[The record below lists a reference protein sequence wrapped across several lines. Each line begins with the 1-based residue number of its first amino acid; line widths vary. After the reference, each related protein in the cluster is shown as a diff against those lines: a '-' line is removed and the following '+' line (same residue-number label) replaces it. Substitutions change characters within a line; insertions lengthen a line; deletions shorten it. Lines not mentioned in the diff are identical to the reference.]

1 MGIIYNEKAKTFTL
15 HTQNTTYQMQIDA
28 YGFLLHLYYGR
39 KTDGVMDYLLT
50 YADRGFSG
58 NPQDAGNDRT
68 YSLDALPQ
76 EFPCRLTGDFRSPVL
91 DLVNADGSLGCDLR
105 YQGYE
110 ICDGKY
116 NLKGLPAVYAAEE
129 EAQTLIIYMKD
140 QVTGLQV
147 ELLYGVLPEY
157 DVITR
162 SAKVINTE
170 EDKIRLTKA
179 QAACIDFV
187 HGEFDVIS
195 FYGRHA
201 MERNTQRIPVGHGA
215 FVIGSRRGTSSHQ
228 YNPMLILAEKETTED
243 AGTCYGMSFVYSG
256 GFKAEV
262 EKDQFGQTRM
272 QMGLQEEQFSYP
284 LKKGEEF
291 VIPEVILTCSNQG
304 LEKLSQNLQ
313 RCIRKNLC
321 CGKYK
326 EKVRP
331 VLINSWEACYFDFTG
346 EDIYHLAEQ
355 AKDLGIDMVVLDDGW
370 FGSRNDDN
378 SGLGDWKVNEE
389 KLQGSLGDLISR
401 INALGVKFGL
411 WFEPEMVNE
420 DSDLYRE
427 HPDWAIQIPGRKPMR
442 SRCQLVLDMSNP
454 EVVDYL
460 YGVMSAILRENH
472 IEYVKWDMNR
482 SISDW
487 YTATLSRGRQ
497 MEMPHRYVL
506 GLYEL
511 LEKLTSEFPD
521 VLFEGCSGGGGRFDA
536 GMMYYCPQ
544 IWCSDD
550 TDAHERTFIQY
561 GTSFF
566 YPTSTVGSHVSAVPN
581 HQTGRITS
589 IETRGVVAM
598 AGSFG
603 YELDLNQ
610 LSEEEKAV
618 VAKQVTHYKE
628 YQSLIYN
635 GDYYRLANP
644 FEDGMSAWSWISE
657 DKKTILVQ
665 GVLFRAKPNVLRKT
679 LRLMGLEAKKNYK
692 IAGTEEVYTGVAL
705 MSGGVLLQRA
715 VGDDVSFEIVLEEI

>member
-1 MGIIYNEKAKTFTL
+1 MGIIYNEKARTFTL
-15 HTQNTTYQMQIDA
+15 HTHNTTYQMQIDA

-68 YSLDALPQ
+68 YSLDVLPQ

-91 DLVNADGSLGCDLR
+91 DLVNADGSFGCDLR

-187 HGEFDVIS
+187 HGEFDIIS

-201 MERNTQRIPVGHGA
+201 MERNMQRTPAGHGA

-228 YNPMLILAEKETTED
+228 YNPMMILAEKETTED

-284 LKKGEEF
+284 LEKGQEF

-304 LEKLSQNLQ
+304 LGKLSQNLQ

-321 CGKYK
+321 RGKYK

-401 INALGVKFGL
+401 INALGVKFG
-411 WFEPEMVNE
+411 
-420 DSDLYRE
+420 S
-427 HPDWAIQIPGRKPMR
+427 G
-442 SRCQLVLDMSNP
+442 
-454 EVVDYL
+454 
-460 YGVMSAILRENH
+460 
-472 IEYVKWDMNR
+472 
-482 SISDW
+482 
-487 YTATLSRGRQ
+487 LSRR
-497 MEMPHRYVL
+497 
-506 GLYEL
+506 
-511 LEKLTSEFPD
+511 
-521 VLFEGCSGGGGRFDA
+521 
-536 GMMYYCPQ
+536 
-544 IWCSDD
+544 W
-550 TDAHERTFIQY
+550 
-561 GTSFF
+561 
-566 YPTSTVGSHVSAVPN
+566 
-581 HQTGRITS
+581 
-589 IETRGVVAM
+589 
-598 AGSFG
+598 
-603 YELDLNQ
+603 
-610 LSEEEKAV
+610 
-618 VAKQVTHYKE
+618 
-628 YQSLIYN
+628 
-635 GDYYRLANP
+635 
-644 FEDGMSAWSWISE
+644 
-657 DKKTILVQ
+657 
-665 GVLFRAKPNVLRKT
+665 
-679 LRLMGLEAKKNYK
+679 
-692 IAGTEEVYTGVAL
+692 
-705 MSGGVLLQRA
+705 
-715 VGDDVSFEIVLEEI
+715 

>member
-1 MGIIYNEKAKTFTL
+1 MAITVKDKIFNLETENTL
-15 HTQNTTYQMQIDA
+15 YQMKVDRFGVLNHLW
-28 YGFLLHLYYGR
+28 YGE
-39 KTDGVMDYLLT
+39 KTDCCMDYLLD
-50 YADRGFSG
+50 YPDAGFSG
-58 NPQDAGNDRT
+58 NIYEAENERT
-68 YSLDALPQ
+68 YSLNTLPQ
-76 EFPCRLTGDFRSPVL
+76 EYSTSGVGDFRISAISVTHEDGSNAL
-91 DLVNADGSLGCDLR
+91 DLRVR
-105 YQGYE
+105 EYQIKKGKYE
-110 ICDGKY
+110 IP
-116 NLKGLPAVYAAEE
+116 GLPAVYAKEDEAETLE
-129 EAQTLIIYMKD
+129 ITLKDTATEAEVILK
-140 QVTGLQV
+140 
-147 ELLYGVLPEY
+147 YGVFEKE

-162 SAKVINTE
+162 SVVVKNSGKTPIVIN
-170 EDKIRLTKA
+170 K
-179 QAACIDFV
+179 V
-187 HGEFDVIS
+187 HSMCLDIPYGDWEWMH
-195 FYGRHA
+195 FYGRHT
-201 MERNTQRIPVGHGA
+201 MERQAERVPVLHG
-215 FVIGSRRGTSSHQ
+215 ISESSSSRGTSSHHQ
-228 YNPMLILAEKETTED
+228 NPAVLLCEKDCTETNGHCIG
-243 AGTCYGMSFVYSG
+243 AALMYSG
-256 GFKAEV
+256 GFQAQV
-262 EKDQFGQTRM
+262 EKDQLEQVRLV
-272 QMGLQEEQFSYP
+272 MGIHPGTFEWTLEA
-284 LKKGEEF
+284 GEAF
-291 VIPEVILTCSNQG
+291 YTPEVILSCSTTG
-304 LEKLSQNLQ
+304 FAKLSQNFHHI
-313 RCIRKNLC
+313 IRNHVCRGTYQLSS
-321 CGKYK
+321 
-326 EKVRP
+326 RP
-331 VLINSWEACYFDFTG
+331 VLINNWEATYFDFN
-346 EDIYHLAEQ
+346 EEKILNIARQ
-355 AKDLGIDMVVLDDGW
+355 ASKLGIDMMVLDDGW
-370 FGSRNDDN
+370 FGKRDDDC
-378 SGLGDWKVNEE
+378 SGLGDWFVNEKKLNGGLKALVE
-389 KLQGSLGDLISR
+389 K
-401 INALGVKFGL
+401 INAMGMKFGL
-411 WFEPEMVNE
+411 WFEPEMVSE
-420 DSDLYRE
+420 DSDLYRN

-442 SRCQLVLDMSNP
+442 SRYQLVLDMSNP

>member
-58 NPQDAGNDRT
+58 NPQDTGNDRT
-68 YSLDALPQ
+68 YSLDVLPQ

-91 DLVNADGSLGCDLR
+91 DLVNADGSFGCDLR

-179 QAACIDFV
+179 QAACIDFL

-201 MERNTQRIPVGHGA
+201 MERNMQRTSVGHGA

-243 AGTCYGMSFVYSG
+243 AGICYGMSFVYSG

-272 QMGLQEEQFSYP
+272 QMGLQEEQFFYP

-321 CGKYK
+321 RGKYK

-355 AKDLGIDMVVLDDGW
+355 AKDLGIDMVVLDDG
-370 FGSRNDDN
+370 
-378 SGLGDWKVNEE
+378 
-389 KLQGSLGDLISR
+389 
-401 INALGVKFGL
+401 
-411 WFEPEMVNE
+411 
-420 DSDLYRE
+420 
-427 HPDWAIQIPGRKPMR
+427 
-442 SRCQLVLDMSNP
+442 
-454 EVVDYL
+454 
-460 YGVMSAILRENH
+460 
-472 IEYVKWDMNR
+472 
-482 SISDW
+482 
-487 YTATLSRGRQ
+487 
-497 MEMPHRYVL
+497 
-506 GLYEL
+506 
-511 LEKLTSEFPD
+511 
-521 VLFEGCSGGGGRFDA
+521 
-536 GMMYYCPQ
+536 
-544 IWCSDD
+544 
-550 TDAHERTFIQY
+550 
-561 GTSFF
+561 
-566 YPTSTVGSHVSAVPN
+566 
-581 HQTGRITS
+581 
-589 IETRGVVAM
+589 
-598 AGSFG
+598 
-603 YELDLNQ
+603 
-610 LSEEEKAV
+610 
-618 VAKQVTHYKE
+618 
-628 YQSLIYN
+628 
-635 GDYYRLANP
+635 
-644 FEDGMSAWSWISE
+644 
-657 DKKTILVQ
+657 
-665 GVLFRAKPNVLRKT
+665 
-679 LRLMGLEAKKNYK
+679 
-692 IAGTEEVYTGVAL
+692 
-705 MSGGVLLQRA
+705 
-715 VGDDVSFEIVLEEI
+715 

>member
-58 NPQDAGNDRT
+58 NPHDTGNDRT
-68 YSLDALPQ
+68 YSLDVLPQ

-91 DLVNADGSLGCDLR
+91 DLVNADGSFGCDLR

-201 MERNTQRIPVGHGA
+201 MERNMQRTSVGHGA

-228 YNPMLILAEKETTED
+228 YNPMMILAEKETTED

-262 EKDQFGQTRM
+262 EKDQFGQTRI

-321 CGKYK
+321 RGKYK

-370 FGSRNDDN
+370 FGSRPR
-378 SGLGDWKVNEE
+378 W
-389 KLQGSLGDLISR
+389 
-401 INALGVKFGL
+401 NAL
-411 WFEPEMVNE
+411 
-420 DSDLYRE
+420 
-427 HPDWAIQIPGRKPMR
+427 
-442 SRCQLVLDMSNP
+442 
-454 EVVDYL
+454 
-460 YGVMSAILRENH
+460 
-472 IEYVKWDMNR
+472 
-482 SISDW
+482 
-487 YTATLSRGRQ
+487 
-497 MEMPHRYVL
+497 
-506 GLYEL
+506 EL
-511 LEKLTSEFPD
+511 A
-521 VLFEGCSGGGGRFDA
+521 R
-536 GMMYYCPQ
+536 
-544 IWCSDD
+544 
-550 TDAHERTFIQY
+550 
-561 GTSFF
+561 
-566 YPTSTVGSHVSAVPN
+566 
-581 HQTGRITS
+581 
-589 IETRGVVAM
+589 
-598 AGSFG
+598 
-603 YELDLNQ
+603 
-610 LSEEEKAV
+610 
-618 VAKQVTHYKE
+618 
-628 YQSLIYN
+628 
-635 GDYYRLANP
+635 
-644 FEDGMSAWSWISE
+644 
-657 DKKTILVQ
+657 
-665 GVLFRAKPNVLRKT
+665 
-679 LRLMGLEAKKNYK
+679 
-692 IAGTEEVYTGVAL
+692 
-705 MSGGVLLQRA
+705 
-715 VGDDVSFEIVLEEI
+715 

>member
-1 MGIIYNEKAKTFTL
+1 MAITVKDKIFNLETKNTL
-15 HTQNTTYQMQIDA
+15 YQMKVDRFGVLNHLW
-28 YGFLLHLYYGR
+28 YGE
-39 KTDGVMDYLLT
+39 KTDCCMDYLLD
-50 YADRGFSG
+50 YPDAGFSG
-58 NPQDAGNDRT
+58 NIYEAENERT
-68 YSLDALPQ
+68 YSLNTLPQ
-76 EFPCRLTGDFRSPVL
+76 EYSTSGVGDFRISAISVTHEDGSNAL
-91 DLVNADGSLGCDLR
+91 DLRVR
-105 YQGYE
+105 EYQIKEGKYE
-110 ICDGKY
+110 IP
-116 NLKGLPAVYAAEE
+116 GLPAVYAKEDEAETLE
-129 EAQTLIIYMKD
+129 ITLKDTATEAEVILK
-140 QVTGLQV
+140 
-147 ELLYGVLPEY
+147 YGVFEKE

-162 SAKVINTE
+162 SVVVKNSGKTPIVIN
-170 EDKIRLTKA
+170 K
-179 QAACIDFV
+179 V
-187 HGEFDVIS
+187 HSMCLDIPYGDWEWMH
-195 FYGRHA
+195 FYGRHT
-201 MERNTQRIPVGHGA
+201 MERQAERVPVLHG
-215 FVIGSRRGTSSHQ
+215 ISESSSSRGTSSHHQ
-228 YNPMLILAEKETTED
+228 NPAVLLCEKDCTETNGHCIG
-243 AGTCYGMSFVYSG
+243 AALMYSG
-256 GFKAEV
+256 GFQAQV
-262 EKDQFGQTRM
+262 EKDQLEQIRLV
-272 QMGLQEEQFSYP
+272 MGIHPDTFEWILEA
-284 LKKGEEF
+284 GEAF
-291 VIPEVILTCSNQG
+291 YTPEVILSCSTTG
-304 LEKLSQNLQ
+304 FAKLSQNFHHI
-313 RCIRKNLC
+313 IRNHVCRGTYQLSS
-321 CGKYK
+321 
-326 EKVRP
+326 RP
-331 VLINSWEACYFDFTG
+331 VLINNWEATYFDFN
-346 EDIYHLAEQ
+346 EEKILNIARQ
-355 AKDLGIDMVVLDDGW
+355 ASKLGIDMMVLDDGW
-370 FGSRNDDN
+370 FGKRDDDC
-378 SGLGDWKVNEE
+378 SGLGDWFVNEKKLNGGLKALVE
-389 KLQGSLGDLISR
+389 K
-401 INALGVKFGL
+401 INAMGMKFGL
-411 WFEPEMVNE
+411 WFEPEMISE
-420 DSDLYRE
+420 DSDLYRN
-427 HPDWAIQIPGRKPMR
+427 HSDWAIQIPGRKPMR
-442 SRCQLVLDMSNP
+442 SRYQLVLDMSNP

-511 LEKLTSEFPD
+511 LGKLTSEFPD